1 MARQEKQLAR
11 KTKANC
17 KFDIHSFGFYGD
29 TMTPHRTDAN
39 TSPAPVSPALHNQA
53 NAALIL
59 ADGTI
64 YLGRGAGAKG
74 VAVAE
79 LCFNTAMTGYQEI
92 LCDPSY
98 AGQIITFT
106 FPHIGNV
113 GANSEDEEASGPRAK
128 IAARGA
134 VLRCDI
140 STPSNWRAEQ
150 NLHDWL
156 VARNIIAI
164 SGVDTRA
171 ITRKIQREGMV
182 NALIAHGEP
191 GGLDLAALALAA
203 RQAPSMDG
211 AELVSLVTS
220 ETAFT
225 YSQPLWSWRDDA
237 LLSSTAAVPASNSHV
252 VVMDFGVKQNILR
265 ALNDIGARVS
275 VVPAHCEAAAI
286 LALKPDGVVLSN
298 GPGDPAAC
306 NLYAGATIRALIE
319 ARIPIF
325 GICLGHQMLAL
336 ACGARTTK
344 MRQGHHGAN
353 HPVQDLRN
361 GKVEIV
367 SMNHGF
373 AVDAQSLPAG
383 VRETHRSLFDGS
395 NCGLEL
401 EGSPAFSV
409 QYHPEASPGPQDSLY
424 LFRQFADM
432 MRA

>member
-1 MARQEKQLAR
+1 MSAHRS
-11 KTKANC
+11 
-17 KFDIHSFGFYGD
+17 DD
-29 TMTPHRTDAN
+29 TAGRDQ
-39 TSPAPVSPALHNQA
+39 SGSIGPAKA

-59 ADGTI
+59 ADGTT
-64 YLGRGAGAKG
+64 YLGRGAGALG

-113 GANSEDEEASGPRAK
+113 GANAEDEEASSPQGK

-140 STPSNWRAEQ
+140 SAPSNWRAGQ
-150 NLHDWL
+150 TLHDWL

-191 GGLDLAALALAA
+191 GGLDLDALALAA

-211 AELVSLVTS
+211 AELASLVTG
-220 ETAFT
+220 ETAFG

-237 LLSSTAAVPASNSHV
+237 LMSSTAAVPAANFHV

-306 NLYAGATIRALIE
+306 NLYAGQTIRALIE

-353 HPVQDLRN
+353 HPVQDLRS

-373 AVDAQSLPAG
+373 AVDAQSLPPRL
-383 VRETHRSLFDGS
+383 RETHRSLFDGS

-401 EGSPAFSV
+401 ADTPAFSV

-432 MRA
+432 MRR